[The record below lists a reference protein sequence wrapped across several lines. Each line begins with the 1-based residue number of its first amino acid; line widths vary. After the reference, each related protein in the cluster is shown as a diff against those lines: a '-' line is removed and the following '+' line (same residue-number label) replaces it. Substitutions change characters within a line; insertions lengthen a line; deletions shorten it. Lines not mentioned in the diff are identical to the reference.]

1 VLNLILLYIM
11 SKKIL
16 LLVEDDFFL
25 RSLMT
30 KKLTLEGYEVI
41 EAENGR
47 VALDK
52 LEKDNIDLILLDL
65 IMPEVDGFEVLEVIS
80 KNPELVKIP
89 VIVLSNLGQKEK
101 IDKAKSLGAKD
112 FIIKAHFTPGEI
124 VEKVKKQLEA

>member
-1 VLNLILLYIM
+1 M

-47 VALDK
+47 IALNE
-52 LEKDNIDLILLDL
+52 LEKNDIDLVLLDL
-65 IMPEVDGFEVLEVIS
+65 IMPEVDGFEVLETIS
-80 KNPELVKIP
+80 KNPELTKIP

-112 FIIKAHFTPGEI
+112 YIIKAHFTPGEV
-124 VEKVKKQLEA
+124 VEKIKKQLEV

>member
-1 VLNLILLYIM
+1 M

-25 RSLMT
+25 RSLMK

-47 VALDK
+47 IALNE
-52 LEKDNIDLILLDL
+52 LEKNDIDLVLLDL
-65 IMPEVDGFEVLEVIS
+65 IMPEVDGFEVLETIS
-80 KNPELVKIP
+80 KNPELTKIP

-112 FIIKAHFTPGEI
+112 YIIKAHFTPGEV
-124 VEKVKKQLEA
+124 VEKIKKQLEV

>member
-1 VLNLILLYIM
+1 M

-47 VALDK
+47 IALNE
-52 LEKDNIDLILLDL
+52 LEKNNIDLILLDL
-65 IMPEVDGFEVLEVIS
+65 IMPEVDGFEVLETIS
-80 KNPELVKIP
+80 KNPELTKIP

-112 FIIKAHFTPGEI
+112 YIIKAHFTPGEV
-124 VEKVKKQLEA
+124 VEKIKKQLEV

>member
-1 VLNLILLYIM
+1 M

-47 VALDK
+47 IALNE
-52 LEKDNIDLILLDL
+52 LEKNNIDLILLDL
-65 IMPEVDGFEVLEVIS
+65 IMPEVDGFEVLETIS
-80 KNPELVKIP
+80 KNPELIKIP

-112 FIIKAHFTPGEI
+112 YIIKAHFTPGEV
-124 VEKVKKQLEA
+124 VEKIKKQLEV